1 MKKWTYHHTFA
12 LCCGLCLAL
21 IGTVQG
27 MKLCGIYL
35 WLLGISTRRWTF
47 FLLCALASLLF
58 GWLACCRFRKCGDS
72 RKWRIR
78 WAMATVLFL
87 LVFWQT
93 QRIVLT
99 DDCHVFVSPDGTHTI
114 VVQRTYPIHY
124 ANCLLFEMTSPCT
137 MKVIEG
143 FAGDVYPEEPRI
155 LAWYEDHFDYY
166 IAGQEGSG
174 YYLED

>member
-1 MKKWTYHHTFA
+1 M
-12 LCCGLCLAL
+12 
-21 IGTVQG
+21 
-27 MKLCGIYL
+27 
-35 WLLGISTRRWTF
+35 
-47 FLLCALASLLF
+47 
-58 GWLACCRFRKCGDS
+58 
-72 RKWRIR
+72 
-78 WAMATVLFL
+78 
-87 LVFWQT
+87 
-93 QRIVLT
+93 
-99 DDCHVFVSPDGTHTI
+99 
-114 VVQRTYPIHY
+114 VQRTYPIHY